1 MLCWRTAMHSSTEYL
16 TRNLTLISQLVGQTI
31 QKIIRLMY
39 LEPEDELRMES
50 GSLLLETHQGS
61 RLYLDVDEGMGN
73 ILVFDASEP
82 NQPINHKISQF
93 SYKYTLFPEENDHG
107 ILKCLEEKPISKIEQ
122 ISRPDEEHNFYNMC
136 GFKLTC
142 SKGKSVYMGAYLTDL
157 KIPDIWILTPEE
169 IEQNLHCQSVTSV
182 SE

>member
-1 MLCWRTAMHSSTEYL
+1 MNSSAEYL

-31 QKIIRLMY
+31 QSISRLMY

-73 ILVFDASEP
+73 ILVFDASDLS
-82 NQPINHKISQF
+82 QPINQTIRQF
-93 SYKYTLFPEENDHG
+93 SYKHTIYPEENQKDTLG
-107 ILKCLEEKPISKIEQ
+107 FLIEKSISKIEQ
-122 ISRPDEEHNFYNMC
+122 ISRTNTDYNFHKMC
-136 GFKLTC
+136 GFKLTF
-142 SKGKSVYMGAYLTDL
+142 SQNQSVYIGAYLTDL
-157 KIPDIWILTPEE
+157 KIPSIWILTSEE
-169 IEQNLHCQSVTSV
+169 IEKNLHYQPVALV